1 MSEQAKDVLP
11 APPPV
16 ARVVVERLDSLG
28 GQEVQGGLSGSGV
41 VCSVVLDQ
49 SELVPASDLLPETIL
64 ASPASAQEESHEPS
78 LVLDPEH
85 FLNPPATRVIKSMPT
100 LDLSSSSNIIFDD
113 LEPLLDTPT
122 AEKILDNFLAG
133 AEEANM
139 IIQGEEMDDSKWSNS
154 LDDLFPE
161 LD

>member
-1 MSEQAKDVLP
+1 
-11 APPPV
+11 
-16 ARVVVERLDSLG
+16 
-28 GQEVQGGLSGSGV
+28 
-41 VCSVVLDQ
+41 
-49 SELVPASDLLPETIL
+49 
-64 ASPASAQEESHEPS
+64 
-78 LVLDPEH
+78 
-85 FLNPPATRVIKSMPT
+85 MPT
-100 LDLSSSSNIIFDD
+100 LDMSSSSNIIFDD